1 MILVGKNITA
11 KDDPLQKI
19 KTEYLYHKLINPDA
33 EIESRMRQLRVVKQL
48 DTRQYSYLKRSLPY
62 VVCGMFNPLYRRT
75 EHFAYTE
82 YFILDIDNIT
92 EKEMTVEALREKIQ
106 TDTRVLMCFVS
117 PGEDGLKVMFKL
129 KERCY
134 DAGIYSLFYRLFVKQ
149 FSAQYQLEQ
158 VVDARTSDVARAC
171 FVSVDKQAFYNPDAD
186 MVDLASF
193 MNVDDTSELFRQ
205 QKALN
210 KELKETEKSLE
221 KPEKSSID
229 EEALVKIKSLLNP
242 NVRAKL
248 EKKEAFV
255 PEELNVVIDK
265 LIPYLTEAGI
275 NILEVINIHYGK
287 KIKMKVNLREAE
299 INLFY
304 GKKGYSVVQSA
315 RRGTNEEL
323 NALCADLINQFLL
336 E

>member
-33 EIESRMRQLRVVKQL
+33 EIESRMRQLRVIKQL

>member
-117 PGEDGLKVMFKL
+117 PGEDGLKVMFRL

-149 FSAQYQLEQ
+149 FSTQYQLEQ

-171 FVSVDKQAFYNPDAD
+171 FVSVDKQAFYNPNAD
-186 MVDLASF
+186 TVDLASF
-193 MNVDDTSELFRQ
+193 INVDDTSELFRQ

-210 KELKETEKSLE
+210 KELKEAEKNLE

>member
-117 PGEDGLKVMFKL
+117 PGEDGLKVMFRL